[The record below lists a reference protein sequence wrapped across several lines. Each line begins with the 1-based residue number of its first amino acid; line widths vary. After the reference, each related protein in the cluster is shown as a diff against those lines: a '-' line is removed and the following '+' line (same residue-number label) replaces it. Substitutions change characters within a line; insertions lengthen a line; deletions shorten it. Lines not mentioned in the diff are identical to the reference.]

1 MNIGEC
7 FGEWQSVIG
16 IPSRL
21 TVHGSPPT
29 SHETLESPD
38 GEYLLSGFRPRTTGS
53 FLCMPKEWNRK
64 KRHPGLCAPKTGV
77 PSLGAWLRRFAQGTG
92 PCAWGERGGPC
103 PATSCL
109 PFALT
114 PRFGLSKGVPKQNNA
129 RITTRGSRFTDYGS
143 ERNGAEVARLMPAA
157 VAIP

>member
-21 TVHGSPPT
+21 TPHRSPPT

-38 GEYLLSGFRPRTTGS
+38 GDYLLPGLLRFALRALACKSSACRPWQARSPGKGSPGPFAHLRLTHPCTTGS
-53 FLCMPKEWNRK
+53 FLCVPKARNRK
-64 KRHPGLCAPKTGV
+64 KGHPGLYARKPRGSPHSSVGSEGSPK
-77 PSLGAWLRRFAQGTG
+77 AH

-109 PFALT
+109 HFAL
-114 PRFGLSKGVPKQNNA
+114 PPPSA
-129 RITTRGSRFTDYGS
+129 
-143 ERNGAEVARLMPAA
+143 
-157 VAIP
+157 

>member
-38 GEYLLSGFRPRTTGS
+38 GDYLLPGLPRSALPALACKSCACRPWQARSPGQESTGLLAHLRLTHPRTTGS
-53 FLCMPKEWNRK
+53 FLCVPKERNRK
-64 KRHPGLCAPKTGV
+64 KGHPGLCARKPRGSPRSGLGSDGSPKARVPVPGANAGV
-77 PSLGAWLRRFAQGTG
+77 LAPPLRACPSLSL
-92 PCAWGERGGPC
+92 
-103 PATSCL
+103 L
-109 PFALT
+109 P
-114 PRFGLSKGVPKQNNA
+114 
-129 RITTRGSRFTDYGS
+129 
-143 ERNGAEVARLMPAA
+143 RLE
-157 VAIP
+157 